1 MKKSISNHSSSTNHR
16 RIVVTVRERKN
27 DPTVSNRGYIVDGSQ
42 IRIRIQQ
49 IEKELVETRRSLYGN
64 TRQTKQ
70 EE

>member
-16 RIVVTVRERKN
+16 RIVVTVREHKN